1 MKLKNLSKKIAKWG
15 LIFTS
20 PFWPLW
26 IEAPTELVSTIYP
39 NVKNRHEAYQILEEE
54 KQKLGIQK
62 PVDLRIYDNNELR
75 EVFIGG
81 YSGISSDG
89 RGFTIGANIGD
100 LDRILL
106 RHELYHIYR
115 GDCDKKVGETKG
127 DDIEYFMPKKE
138 NPLCLGPKYFY
149 IIEPRAKI
157 YSITRIKF

>member
-15 LIFTS
+15 FIFTS

-75 EVFIGG
+75 EVSGKDYDHYKQRTEEFIQ
-81 YSGISSDG
+81 
-89 RGFTIGANIGD
+89 AM
-100 LDRILL
+100 
-106 RHELYHIYR
+106 
-115 GDCDKKVGETKG
+115 KKF
-127 DDIEYFMPKKE
+127 IEKH
-138 NPLCLGPKYFY
+138 
-149 IIEPRAKI
+149 
-157 YSITRIKF
+157 